1 MKVYFI
7 NLDRSPARREWM
19 ESQLTEIS
27 ANFERIPAVDGS
39 SLASEE
45 YEAAVN
51 WEELGPKGLTRGEV
65 GCFLSHRLAWQR
77 IAAASERF
85 GVVLEDDI
93 LISKNGDRFLSDD
106 SWIPDGA
113 AQVRLETNRGRVDL
127 KHCRGSGRIGGI
139 RYKLFEF
146 QNIPGA
152 GAYIL
157 HRELAAWLVT
167 KFDRIAFQVDE
178 ELARHDLFLNG
189 GPRLPGGAFY
199 RLHLVPA
206 LAIQQCLHERRFLPD
221 GAEVTTMHFEIVR
234 EKVKISDR
242 ARLMRELKRL
252 VDINQY
258 KRVLRQK
265 RVPLMK

>member
-93 LISKNGDRFLSDD
+93 LISKNGDRFLNDD
-106 SWIPDGA
+106 SWIPEGT
-113 AQVRLETNRGRVDL
+113 AQVRLETNGVRVKL
-127 KHCRGSGRIGGI
+127 NQRRGSGIRSGI
-139 RYKLFEF
+139 RY
-146 QNIPGA
+146 
-152 GAYIL
+152 
-157 HRELAAWLVT
+157 R
-167 KFDRIAFQVDE
+167 
-178 ELARHDLFLNG
+178 FLN
-189 GPRLPGGAFY
+189 FKIF
-199 RLHLVPA
+199 PA
-206 LAIQQCLHERRFLPD
+206 LGPTFFTKRWQRGLCANLNELDIKSMKNWHGQTCFRTAGQCC
-221 GAEVTTMHFEIVR
+221 R
-234 EKVKISDR
+234 E
-242 ARLMRELKRL
+242 AGFTGC
-252 VDINQY
+252 N
-258 KRVLRQK
+258 
-265 RVPLMK
+265 